1 MPSLPTPLEPMTQ
14 QFLSD
19 LCILGETIFERKKIL
34 RVFLSCSDEEQQAR
48 IKIRGRASEVNAS

>member
-14 QFLSD
+14 QFLYD
-19 LCILGETIFERKKIL
+19 LCILGETIFERKKTL
-34 RVFLSCSDEEQQAR
+34 RVFLTCSDEEQQAR

>member
-19 LCILGETIFERKKIL
+19 LCILGETIFERKKTL
-34 RVFLSCSDEEQQAR
+34 RVFLTCSDEEQQAR